1 MKPSKARHLIWII
14 PFGLFALG
22 AHQARVLTGL
32 TSTYENGEELTAF
45 VEDFDIKHI
54 SSQTNGYVVLRYHPV
69 EGGAVTTKLSLPVQV
84 AARIQGLAA
93 MQIRHKSD
101 SSMPVVMVGTYP
113 FQRRMVVVNLAIL
126 AVSFTITVLVAT
138 HFSRKQPA

>member
-1 MKPSKARHLIWII
+1 MSKARHLVWII

-22 AHQARVLTGL
+22 AHQARVLAGL
-32 TSTYENGEELTAF
+32 SSTYADGIELTAF

-84 AARIQGLAA
+84 AARIQDLAA
-93 MQIRHKSD
+93 MQIRYKSD
-101 SSMPVVMVGTYP
+101 SPMPVVMVPTYP

-126 AVSFTITVLVAT
+126 AVSFTITVLVAA